1 MTTPAV
7 PVLIRPAADKD
18 LAAINRIYNHE
29 ILHGTATWDIE
40 PWSIEKRQE
49 WWATHSDALQPVLV
63 AELAGEVVGF
73 AYLTCVSQKYGWRFS
88 REDTIY
94 LDESHRRRGIGR
106 LLLAAILDAGR
117 EIGVRLVVASIT
129 STNETSIRLHQQ
141 FGFEITGT
149 WRNAGYKFEQWLDT
163 TYLQFDLGE
172 PERAKP
178 LW

>member
-7 PVLIRPAADKD
+7 SVLIRPAEEGD

-40 PWSIEKRQE
+40 PWGIEKRQE
-49 WWATHSDALQPVLV
+49 WWAAHRDPFQPVLV
-63 AELAGEVVGF
+63 AELDGEVVGF
-73 AYLTCVSQKYGWRFS
+73 AYLTYVSQKYGWRFS

-94 LDESHRRRGIGR
+94 LDERHRRRGIGR

-117 EIGVRLVVASIT
+117 EIGVRVVVASIT
-129 STNETSIRLHQQ
+129 STNETSIRLHQE

-149 WRNAGYKFEQWLDT
+149 WRKAGYKFEEWLDT
-163 TYLQFDLGE
+163 TYLQLDLGE
-172 PERAKP
+172 PAGDKP